1 MLLPQP
7 ACVNVLLDRYAAC
20 AEHDAAQV
28 YARVALALAQAETPA
43 RRASAAAAFLQNMRD
58 GAIGAGR
65 IMANA
70 GTQAHATMVNCF
82 VQPVGGHDAS
92 LSFQAGLQQALKTL
106 AMGGGVGYDFSS
118 LPPLAAGSPGRA
130 DAPTVHEAI
139 DQYDAACA
147 RLAFEGSRR
156 GAQMAVLSCA
166 HPDILDFAQAK
177 HGRRRWRT
185 FNISVAVSDAFL
197 AAVQRDEPWPLVHHT
212 PPGQAAID
220 AGAFQRTDGL
230 WQYRQHSARRLW
242 DAIARE
248 AVHSAEPGLLFID
261 TIARA
266 NNLRAL
272 ETIRA
277 TNPCGEQPLPDYG
290 CCVLGPINLTRLV
303 DHPFGLG
310 GPASVN
316 LAKLAGMVRIQVR
329 MLDNVIALTHWPLP
343 AQQAQ
348 ALSTRRIGV
357 GVTGLADMLAML
369 QLRYDSDAGRQ
380 AQEYDL
386 TGWSVFALSNSGRTA
401 EVIGLFDRLK
411 SADHPNRY
419 SLTAFPNS
427 KLESVAT
434 KGYVLTCGE
443 EGAVAATKS
452 VIEQALFYR
461 ALLESAVGKATL
473 SGRLADLA
481 AAGEAALTL
490 EVPASITDRIAKA
503 GTIFWA
509 GRNEGVAEEL
519 TLKTNEITRKP
530 ADYLEGTYAVHG
542 IEEVMNADDV
552 LLWVEPY
559 AESEQKFADVLAKG
573 VGMSIVAISS
583 RPTPFPTIQIPDL
596 GDLAPFVQMA
606 AGWNVLVEVG
616 LTLGIDLDKPTR
628 ARKVGNEFTS

>member
-1 MLLPQP
+1 MLLPQS
-7 ACVNVLLDRYAAC
+7 ACANVLLDRYAAC
-20 AEHDAAQV
+20 GEHDAAQV

-43 RRASAAAAFLQNMRD
+43 RRASVAPAFLQNMRD

-92 LSFQAGLQQALKTL
+92 LSFQAGLQQALETL

-197 AAVQRDEPWPLVHHT
+197 AAVQRDEPWPLIHHT
-212 PPGQAAID
+212 PPGKAAID

-230 WQYRQHSARRLW
+230 WQYRQDSARRLW

-248 AVHSAEPGLLFID
+248 AVHSSEPGLLFID

-303 DHPFGLG
+303 EHPFGLG
-310 GPASVN
+310 GPATVN

-343 AQQAQ
+343 AHQAQ

-369 QLRYDSDAGRQ
+369 QLRYDSNAGRQ
-380 AQEYDL
+380 AASEVARCIRDSAYAASAALARERGPFPLYRAADYLSDGAIGDALAADVRNAVRRHGLRNSHLVSYAPTGSVSIAFADNCSSGIEPAFGWTYRRRVMLGAAAVDVPVENHAWRQWNLHFPHRPLPEY
-386 TGWSVFALSNSGRTA
+386 FRTA
-401 EVIGLFDRLK
+401 QQVAPE
-411 SADHPNRY
+411 DHVAMVGVLQPFVDA
-419 SLTAFPNS
+419 SIS
-427 KLESVAT
+427 KTVPVPSDCNVERA
-434 KGYVLTCGE
+434 
-443 EGAVAATKS
+443 
-452 VIEQALFYR
+452 QALFM
-461 ALLESAVGKATL
+461 AAFKLGLKGITL
-473 SGRLADLA
+473 FRPDPGLA
-481 AAGEAALTL
+481 AVLGTATAGANALAT
-490 EVPASITDRIAKA
+490 PSAC
-503 GTIFWA
+503 
-509 GRNEGVAEEL
+509 EGCA
-519 TLKTNEITRKP
+519 
-530 ADYLEGTYAVHG
+530 
-542 IEEVMNADDV
+542 
-552 LLWVEPY
+552 
-559 AESEQKFADVLAKG
+559 
-573 VGMSIVAISS
+573 
-583 RPTPFPTIQIPDL
+583 
-596 GDLAPFVQMA
+596 
-606 AGWNVLVEVG
+606 
-616 LTLGIDLDKPTR
+616 
-628 ARKVGNEFTS
+628 